1 MDPDQLTA
9 KAAAAWAAAEALARQ
24 RGQQVVGPAHLL
36 AALLKDAEG
45 IPVSVL
51 TTLAVDVPTLAQRAD
66 ARAAEAPSVSGAG
79 PGIVWDPALERV
91 WSRAQEFRVQLDDD
105 FASTEHLLW
114 GLARVASS
122 ARELLAAAGASADR
136 MRDAIAAVRGPHRVV
151 DEHPEEKYQALAR
164 YCQNLT
170 ETASRGAL
178 DPVVG
183 RDGEIRRVVQVLSR
197 RTKNNPVLIGEPG
210 VGKTAVVEGLAQR
223 IIDGDV
229 PDGLRDLQVLAL
241 DIGALVAGAKYRGEF
256 EDRLKAV
263 LTELTDRAAGVI
275 LFIDELH
282 TLMGAGRVEGGG
294 LDAANLL
301 KPALARGELRA
312 VGATTLD
319 EYRRYIEKD
328 AALERRFQPVRVEEP
343 SVDDTIAILRG
354 LRERYERH
362 HGVRIRDAA
371 LVAAAEL
378 AARYIRDRFMPDK
391 AIDLMDEAAAHLRV
405 EMDSVPEV
413 LDALNRQFMH
423 LEIERAA
430 FERDAEAGSP
440 ERRRELAAALANL
453 SEERT
458 ALQTRWTHEK
468 DLVRRVGDLQAQLED
483 AQQEESRAERATD
496 LARAAELRY
505 GILPGL
511 RRELAAALAA
521 LDQESGSGRLLRQ
534 EVSPD
539 DVAQVV
545 ARWTGIP
552 VTRLLETERQ
562 KLVHLEERLAERV
575 VGQPEAVAA
584 VARAVRRARAGLSDP
599 RRPLGSFLFLGPT
612 GVGKTELAKS
622 LAEVLFERPDALTR
636 FDMSEYME
644 RHAVARLVGAPP
656 GYVGFDEGGQLT
668 EAMRRH
674 PFAVLLFDEVEKA
687 HAEVFNVLLQVLDD
701 GRLTDGRGR
710 TVDFRHAVMIFTS
723 NLGSDVIL
731 EEEDAVRRRQLVMEQ
746 VAAAFRPEWL
756 NRLDGVV
763 LFERLD
769 LDHVRAVA
777 RRQLQE
783 LAERLAVQGVALA
796 VDDTALAWVVRLGF
810 SPAYG
815 ARPLRRVMD
824 RELAD
829 PLALEV
835 LDGRLNP
842 GDTVRVV
849 AGAEGL
855 QFHHAPGDA
864 PARLARALPAVR
876 EPAEAEPVERPR
888 RE

>member
-1 MDPDQLTA
+1 MDSPQLTT
-9 KAAAAWAAAEALARQ
+9 KASAALAAAEALARR

-36 AALLKDAEG
+36 AALLQDHDG
-45 IPVSVL
+45 IPASVL
-51 TTLAVDVPTLAQRAD
+51 AALAVDAAALAAS
-66 ARAAEAPSVSGAG
+66 AAEQAAAAPRVSGAG
-79 PGIVWDPALERV
+79 PSVVPDAALRQV
-91 WSRAQEFRVQLDDD
+91 LARADDLRAQLDDD
-105 FASTEHLLW
+105 FVSTEHLLW
-114 GLARVASS
+114 GLVSVPSAAAS
-122 ARELLAAAGASADR
+122 LLDAAGASSER
-136 MRDAIAAVRGPHRVV
+136 VREAIRTVRGPHRVA
-151 DEHPEEKYQALAR
+151 DDHPEEKYRALAR
-164 YCQNLT
+164 YCHNLT
-170 ETASRGAL
+170 DAASRGAL
-178 DPVVG
+178 DPVIG
-183 RDGEIRRVVQVLSR
+183 RDAEIRRVVQVLSR

-229 PDGLRDLQVLAL
+229 PDGLRDRQVLAL
-241 DIGALVAGAKYRGEF
+241 DVGALIAGAKYRGEF

-263 LTELTDRAAGVI
+263 VAELADHPGGVI

-312 VGATTLD
+312 VGATTPD
-319 EYRRYIEKD
+319 EYRRYVEKD
-328 AALERRFQPVRVEEP
+328 AALERRFQPVAVDEPTVE
-343 SVDDTIAILRG
+343 DTIAILRG

-405 EMDSVPEV
+405 QMDSVPEA
-413 LDALNRQFMH
+413 LDALNRQLMH

-430 FERDAEAGSP
+430 FERDPDAGSP

-458 ALQTRWTHEK
+458 ALQARWAHEK
-468 DLVRRVGDLQAQLED
+468 DLARRVGDLKAQIED
-483 AQQEESRAERATD
+483 AQQEEARAERATD

-511 RRELAAALAA
+511 RQQLSAALAA
-521 LDQESGSGRLLRQ
+521 WEQESGSGRLLRQ
-534 EVSPD
+534 EVAPD

-552 VTRLLETERQ
+552 VARLLETERQ
-562 KLVHLEERLAERV
+562 KLVHLEDRLGERV

-599 RRPLGSFLFLGPT
+599 RRPLGSFLFVGPT
-612 GVGKTELAKS
+612 GVGKTELAKA
-622 LAEVLFERPDALTR
+622 LAEQLFERPDALTR

-656 GYVGFDEGGQLT
+656 GYVGFEEGGQLT
-668 EAMRRH
+668 EAVRRH

-687 HAEVFNVLLQVLDD
+687 HPEVFNVLLQVLDD
-701 GRLTDGRGR
+701 GRLTDGQGR
-710 TVDFRHAVMIFTS
+710 TVDFRQAVMIFTS
-723 NLGSDVIL
+723 NLGSDAIL
-731 EEEDAVRRRQLVMEQ
+731 EEDDAARRRQLVMEQ

-769 LDHVRAVA
+769 EGHLRAVA

-783 LAERLAVQGVALA
+783 LITRAAAQGVALS
-796 VDDTALAWVVRLGF
+796 VDDTAVAWLIRRGY

-815 ARPLRRVMD
+815 ARPLKRVID

-829 PLALEV
+829 PLALEI
-835 LDGRLNP
+835 LGGHWDP
-842 GDTVRVV
+842 GTGVRVA
-849 AGAEGL
+849 AGPEGL
-855 QFHHAPGDA
+855 VFHPDRLPQAR
-864 PARLARALPAVR
+864 PAAG
-876 EPAEAEPVERPR
+876 EPPVAEPIQPR
-888 RE
+888 